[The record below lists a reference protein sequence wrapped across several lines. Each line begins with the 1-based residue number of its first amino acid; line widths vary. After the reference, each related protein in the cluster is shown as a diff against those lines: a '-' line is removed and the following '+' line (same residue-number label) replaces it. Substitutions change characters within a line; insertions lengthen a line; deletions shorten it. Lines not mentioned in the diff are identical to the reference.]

1 LCAGGGTGLPASRGP
16 DTEQGFKKIRYNM
29 KLRMHMIQA
38 IKELKMENDV
48 LRGETKELKV

>member
-1 LCAGGGTGLPASRGP
+1 
-16 DTEQGFKKIRYNM
+16 M

-48 LRGETKELKV
+48 LCGETKELKV